1 MSIGIIILIVVGSI
15 LALFLLFAFLYLA
28 FGWNKWLFHNLLGWH
43 KPIKENTLNGTNII
57 SKCKYCG
64 KEIAQDSQGNWFE
77 VE

>member
-1 MSIGIIILIVVGSI
+1 MIVAVSILGGV
-15 LALFLLFAFLYLA
+15 LALFLVLAILYLA
-28 FGWNKWLFHNLLGWH
+28 IGWNRWLFHNLLGWH
-43 KPIKENTLNGTNII
+43 KPIKKKTFKGINII

>member
-1 MSIGIIILIVVGSI
+1 MITFLCILGSI
-15 LALFLLFAFLYLA
+15 LVTFLLFAILYFA
-28 FGWNKWLFHNLLGWH
+28 FGWNKWLFHNILGWH
-43 KPIKENTLNGTNII
+43 KPIKKKTFSGIAII

>member
-1 MSIGIIILIVVGSI
+1 MIVAVSILGGV
-15 LALFLLFAFLYLA
+15 LALFLVLAILYLA
-28 FGWNKWLFHNLLGWH
+28 IGWNRWLFHNILGWH
-43 KPIKENTLNGTNII
+43 KPIKEKIFKGINII

>member
-1 MSIGIIILIVVGSI
+1 MIVAVSILGGV
-15 LALFLLFAFLYLA
+15 LALFLVLAILYLTI
-28 FGWNKWLFHNLLGWH
+28 GWNKWLFHNLLGWH
-43 KPIKENTLNGTNII
+43 KPIKEKTFKGINII

>member
-1 MSIGIIILIVVGSI
+1 MITFLCIVGSRLVI
-15 LALFLLFAFLYLA
+15 FLLLAILYLA
-28 FGWNKWLFHNLLGWH
+28 IGWNRWLFHNLLGWH
-43 KPIKENTLNGTNII
+43 KPIKEKTFKGINII

>member
-1 MSIGIIILIVVGSI
+1 MIVAVSILGGV
-15 LALFLLFAFLYLA
+15 LALFLVPAILYLA
-28 FGWNKWLFHNLLGWH
+28 IGWNKWLFHNLLGWH
-43 KPIKENTLNGTNII
+43 KPIKEKTFKGINII

>member
-1 MSIGIIILIVVGSI
+1 MIVAVSILGGV
-15 LALFLLFAFLYLA
+15 LALFLVLAILYLA
-28 FGWNKWLFHNLLGWH
+28 IGWNRWLFHNLLGWH
-43 KPIKENTLNGTNII
+43 KPIKEKTLNGINII